1 MKEISY
7 SHLRE
12 TLASVLDDA
21 TDNREVYVI
30 HRQGHPDVALIA
42 AGELS
47 SLMETV
53 HLIRSPKNRKRLLEA
68 LERSRTGEGVTEVT
82 MKELEDIV
90 KGSK

>member
-42 AGELS
+42 ADELS

-53 HLIRSPKNRKRLLEA
+53 HLIRSPKNRKRILGA
-68 LERSRTGEGVTEVT
+68 LDRSKTGEGFQEVT
-82 MKELEDIV
+82 MKDLQDLV
-90 KGSK
+90 NGSK

>member
-21 TDNREVYVI
+21 TDNREVHVI

-42 AGELS
+42 ADELS

-68 LERSRTGEGVTEVT
+68 LERSKTGQRLTEVT
-82 MKELEDIV
+82 MKELENLV
-90 KGSK
+90 KGMQ

>member
-21 TDNREVYVI
+21 TDNREVYVV

-42 AGELS
+42 ANELS
-47 SLMETV
+47 SLTETV
-53 HLIRSPKNRKRLLEA
+53 HLIRSPKNRKRLLGA
-68 LERSRTGEGVTEVT
+68 LERSKTGEGLTEVT
-82 MKELEDIV
+82 KKELGNLV
-90 KGSK
+90 KGVQ